1 MSSGGHR
8 SPRWCTAEAPAPRP
22 AYYEAADAYPALP
35 PRPWCRLYR
44 LMEHRGHLADAPALR
59 MARFLADT
67 DTVSKAGIIR
77 DVPAMIAAYRA
88 RCHVSRQTAWTD
100 LGRLVERGLVRQVQA
115 AAPGYPACYRL
126 SYPAA
131 MVDAE
136 MTGLPP
142 DLARELPHRKQQAAG
157 EPGEGHDDDA
167 SQDQA
172 RDADPEP
179 GGGQEP
185 EQAGEAG
192 SCGRL
197 DTSPLTREGSPPS
210 PVGTGSSG
218 TPVPARGKIGT
229 EERAA
234 AVSVLSA
241 CRGQWLAQRGPL
253 RVPDPAELRRV
264 ETLTA
269 LALRYAEVPGDVRQI
284 LTWHVASADDLA
296 RVLEWRLGRA
306 VSAWRR
312 ASRPDLRDPRRR
324 QAAAEAEEQ
333 ADQLRAARNAA
344 AVRQIGN
351 GAPCPAEAR
360 ARVLAT
366 SQRATARHHGADPT
380 TEPRPRDRQ
389 QRAEARPR
397 LTLVTAPAPAAPG
410 QDEAAA
416 ELARVHAEIAR
427 LWAGTPAERS
437 RARALAQLWTSRRSP
452 AAR

>member
-1 MSSGGHR
+1 
-8 SPRWCTAEAPAPRP
+8 
-22 AYYEAADAYPALP
+22 
-35 PRPWCRLYR
+35 
-44 LMEHRGHLADAPALR
+44 MEHRGHLADAPALR

-88 RCHVSRQTAWTD
+88 RCRVSRQTAWTD

-136 MTGLPP
+136 MTRLPP
-142 DLARELPHRKQQAAG
+142 DLARELPHRRQQQAAG
-157 EPGEGHDDDA
+157 EPGESGGDDA

-172 RDADPEP
+172 RDNDPEP
-179 GGGQEP
+179 GGEQEP

-197 DTSPLTREGSPPS
+197 DTSPYTREGSPPS
-210 PVGTGSSG
+210 PAGTGSRG
-218 TPVPARGKIGT
+218 TPVPAGGKIST

-234 AVSVLSA
+234 AASVLSA

-253 RVPDPAELRRV
+253 RVPDPAELHRA

-269 LALRYAEVPGDVRQI
+269 LALRYAEVPSDVRQL
-284 LTWHVASADDLA
+284 LTWHVASADDLP

-312 ASRPDLRDPRRR
+312 TSRPDLRDPRRR
-324 QAAAEAEEQ
+324 RAAAEAEEQ
-333 ADQLRAARNAA
+333 ADQLRAARYAA
-344 AVRQIGN
+344 AVRSIGS

-360 ARVLAT
+360 AQVLADNE
-366 SQRATARHHGADPT
+366 RAAARRHGADPAAVL
-380 TEPRPRDRQ
+380 RPRDHEQ
-389 QRAEARPR
+389 PAEARPR
-397 LTLVTAPAPAAPG
+397 LTLVTAPAPANRD

-427 LWAGTPAERS
+427 LWQGTPAERS

>member
-1 MSSGGHR
+1 
-8 SPRWCTAEAPAPRP
+8 
-22 AYYEAADAYPALP
+22 
-35 PRPWCRLYR
+35 
-44 LMEHRGHLADAPALR
+44 MEHRGHLAGAPALR

-100 LGRLVERGLVRQVQA
+100 LGRLVERGMVRQVQA

-136 MTGLPP
+136 MTRLPP
-142 DLARELPHRKQQAAG
+142 DLARELPHRRQQQAAG
-157 EPGEGHDDDA
+157 EPGESGGDDA

-172 RDADPEP
+172 RDDGPGP

-185 EQAGEAG
+185 EQTGEAG

-210 PVGTGSSG
+210 PSGTGSRG
-218 TPVPARGKIGT
+218 TPVPAGGKIGT

-234 AVSVLSA
+234 AAFVLSA

-269 LALRYAEVPGDVRQI
+269 LALRYAEVPSDVRQL

-312 ASRPDLRDPRRR
+312 TSRPDLRDPRRR
-324 QAAAEAEEQ
+324 RAAAEAEDQ
-333 ADQLRAARNAA
+333 ADQHRAARYAA
-344 AVRQIGN
+344 GIRAIGS

-360 ARVLAT
+360 ARALAD
-366 SQRATARHHGADPT
+366 SERATARLHRSDPAAK
-380 TEPRPRDRQ
+380 PRPGDHQ
-389 QRAEARPR
+389 QPAEARPR
-397 LTLVTAPAPAAPG
+397 LTLVTAPAPANRD

-427 LWAGTPAERS
+427 LWQGTPAERS
-437 RARALAQLWTSRRSP
+437 RARALAQLWTSRRP